1 MQRSSIRDSL
11 AIVKDITQLIRNSPK
26 RTLIFEQVKEEL
38 RKELPSFRPL
48 CPTRWTVRTEA
59 LNSVL
64 KNYAVLLEAFEE
76 IAQSCRDEQGA
87 KASGIVSK
95 LQEFATFFGLNL
107 SFALFSVSEQFSR
120 MLQDKQTS
128 IDSAV
133 TQGNIVHEHF
143 LSLRNDSEFE
153 KFFNFF

>member
-1 MQRSSIRDSL
+1 MG
-11 AIVKDITQLIRNSPK
+11 KK
-26 RTLIFEQVKEEL
+26 
-38 RKELPSFRPL
+38 
-48 CPTRWTVRTEA
+48 
-59 LNSVL
+59 
-64 KNYAVLLEAFEE
+64 
-76 IAQSCRDEQGA
+76 GA
-87 KASGIVSK
+87 KESGIVSK